1 MNVLLL
7 KVLLVPS
14 LIALVTLAGRRW
26 GQRLAGW
33 LGGFPIVAGPVLLVL
48 AIENGNA
55 FAAEAAFA
63 ALVGLAPA
71 MLFYLAYTRFA
82 IRVRWF
88 LAAPAAL
95 VCWVAAIGALHLV
108 QPTLWLGLLLGAGAL
123 WLVPRL
129 MPMAK
134 AGDSSTPHPAEL
146 ASRMVVG
153 AAVTVFSSE
162 LGRRGGAQLSGYAA
176 LFPSIGLVVAT
187 FNHAQGGAQAATLFL
202 RGMTRGMWSVASF
215 CLTLMLVLPRASMG
229 VAFLAATLVA
239 MLTHLLS
246 RPAS

>member
-1 MNVLLL
+1 MSVLWL

-48 AIENGNA
+48 AIENGNE
-55 FAAEAAFA
+55 FAAEASFA

-82 IRVRWF
+82 MRVRWF
-88 LAAPAAL
+88 AAAPAAL
-95 VCWVAAIGALHLV
+95 VCWVAAIGALHVV
-108 QPTLWLGLLLGAGAL
+108 QPSLWLGLALGAGAL
-123 WLVPRL
+123 WVVPRL
-129 MPMAK
+129 MPA
-134 AGDSSTPHPAEL
+134 AVASESPTPHPAEL
-146 ASRMVVG
+146 ASRMLVG

-187 FNHAQGGAQAATLFL
+187 FNHSQGGAAAATLFL

-215 CLTLMLVLPRASMG
+215 CLTLMILLPRVSLG
-229 VAFLAATLVA
+229 VAFLAATVVA
-239 MLTHLLS
+239 MLTHLMS
-246 RPAS
+246 RPLS

>member
-33 LGGFPIVAGPVLLVL
+33 LGGFPIVAGSVLLVL
-48 AIENGNA
+48 AIENGNG

-82 IRVRWF
+82 TRVRWF
-88 LAAPAAL
+88 VAASAAL
-95 VCWVAAIGALHLV
+95 VCWVLVIGVLHLL
-108 QPTLWLGLLLGAGAL
+108 QPSLWLGIVLGAGAL
-123 WLVPRL
+123 WFVPRL
-129 MPMAK
+129 MPVAV
-134 AGDSSTPHPAEL
+134 AGESPKPHPAEL

-153 AAVTVFSSE
+153 AAVTIFSSE
-162 LGRRGGAQLSGYAA
+162 LGRRGGAQLTGYAA
-176 LFPSIGLVVAT
+176 LFPSIGLVVAS
-187 FNHAQGGAQAATLFL
+187 FNHAQGGAAAATLFL

-215 CLTLMLVLPRASMG
+215 CLTLMLVLPRASLGM
-229 VAFLAATLVA
+229 AFLAATLVA
-239 MLTHLLS
+239 MLTHWLS
-246 RPAS
+246 RPLS